1 MKKCT
6 YCGRK
11 FLDDATECTID
22 QNPLVPCDASSPY
35 AWWSMAAPAIWGIII
50 WILMQTEWMLMF
62 AYLPIAFALLFLL
75 PPSCGLFFAITAGV
89 RRESKRLTYLG
100 LAVNLVIFAIYAVL
114 VLFGR
119 MYNSSGYPLC

>member
-11 FLDDATECTID
+11 FLDEATECAID
-22 QNPLVPCDASSPY
+22 QKSLVPCAPPSPY
-35 AWWSMAAPAIWGIII
+35 AWLSLAAPAVGGMLI
-50 WILMQTEWMLMF
+50 WILMQTEWILMF

-75 PPSCGLFFAITAGV
+75 PPSCGLFFVIIACV
-89 RRESKRLTYLG
+89 RRESKRITFAG
-100 LAVNLVIFAIYAVL
+100 LAVNLVILAIYAVL
-114 VLFGR
+114 VIFGH